1 MDKKLCFIICGDLIY
16 LERSASKIAL
26 PERVPSRWQ
35 NDITYERAITLSNET
50 VRATVTELAENVVI
64 NTAEFIDL
72 RSLYY
77 HVSEVEWKLA
87 GRAMQVIRWNRDH
100 QYCSRCGSRMGES
113 ESELAKVCPD
123 CSLVSYPRLSPAVIM
138 SIVDGER
145 ILLARSA
152 HFPEGMYAPLAGFVE
167 PGETMEEA
175 VVREINEEV
184 GLTVTDITYLG
195 NQPWPFPHSMMVA
208 FTTRFA
214 GGKLQID
221 NTEIEDAAW
230 FTRTQLPPKLPSRM
244 SISRRL
250 INHFLKKD

>member
-1 MDKKLCFIICGDLIY
+1 MDQELCFIICGDLVY
-16 LERSASKIAL
+16 LERSADRGIL
-26 PERVPSRWQ
+26 PAQVPSRWQ
-35 NDITYERAITLSNET
+35 EKITYKRAITLSNET
-50 VRATVTELAENVVI
+50 VHATVTELAESAVI
-64 NTAEFIDL
+64 DMADFIDL

-100 QYCSRCGSRMGES
+100 QFCSRCGSKMSES
-113 ESELAKVCPD
+113 GSELAKVCED

-138 SIVDGER
+138 SIVDDER
-145 ILLARSA
+145 ILLARSP
-152 HFPEGMYAPLAGFVE
+152 HFPAGMYAPLAGFVE

-184 GLTVTDITYLG
+184 GLSVTDITYLG

-208 FTTRFA
+208 FTTKFA
-214 GGKLQID
+214 GGTLRVD
-221 NTEIEDAAW
+221 TAELEDAAW
-230 FTRTQLPPKLPSRM
+230 FTRTELPPKLPSKM

-250 INHFLKKD
+250 INHFLDND